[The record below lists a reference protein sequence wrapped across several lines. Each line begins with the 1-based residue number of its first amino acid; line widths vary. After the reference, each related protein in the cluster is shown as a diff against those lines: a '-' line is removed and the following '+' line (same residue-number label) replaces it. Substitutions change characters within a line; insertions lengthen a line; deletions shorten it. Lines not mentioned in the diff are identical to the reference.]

1 MAAEV
6 KHQMSA
12 ERYEKLKEELE
23 YLKTVRTKEV
33 AEQLKEARS
42 FGDLSE
48 NSEYDEAKN
57 EQAQVETRIAQ
68 LEQMLKNIKLI
79 DENDLDTDTVNLGS
93 HVLVHDVDFDEDV
106 EYTIVGSTEADP
118 VKSKISD
125 ESPVGKALLGASVGD
140 TVTAQLPDGDTAD
153 FKILKILR

>member
-1 MAAEV
+1 
-6 KHQMSA
+6 
-12 ERYEKLKEELE
+12 
-23 YLKTVRTKEV
+23 
-33 AEQLKEARS
+33 
-42 FGDLSE
+42 
-48 NSEYDEAKN
+48 
-57 EQAQVETRIAQ
+57 
-68 LEQMLKNIKLI
+68 MLKNIKLI
-79 DENDLDTDTVNLGS
+79 DESDLNTDTVNLGS